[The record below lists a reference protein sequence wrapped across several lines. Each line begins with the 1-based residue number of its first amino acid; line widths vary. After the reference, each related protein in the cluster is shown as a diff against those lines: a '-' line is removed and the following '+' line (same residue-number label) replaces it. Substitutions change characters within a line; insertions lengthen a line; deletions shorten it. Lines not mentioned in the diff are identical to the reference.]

1 MVERRIIA
9 GAACNKILRML
20 KIAVLLFALGIVV
33 NAVELPTKKYLN
45 LAEIK
50 TMVNAAEEEAT
61 RRNVQV
67 TLCIV
72 DENGTVIF
80 MQKGDGVGIN
90 TLRFAERKARHA
102 AHYRSP
108 SKSAADSVKS
118 GNLATLVMPE
128 AFPNQGGVPIKLDG
142 QTLGGIAA
150 SGAASEVDEA
160 IAQAGV
166 DALLK

>member
-1 MVERRIIA
+1 MYRLA
-9 GAACNKILRML
+9 GLVLALASLGY
-20 KIAVLLFALGIVV
+20 AVD
-33 NAVELPTKKYLN
+33 LPTKKYLN
-45 LAEIK
+45 LTAVK
-50 TMVNAAEEEAT
+50 TMVKAAEEEAA

-80 MQKGDGVGIN
+80 LQKADGVGIN

-102 AHYRSP
+102 ALYRSP
-108 SKSAADSVKS
+108 SKSAADSVKN
-118 GNLATLVMPE
+118 GNLATLAMPE
-128 AFPNQGGVPIKLDG
+128 AFPNQGGVPIKVDG

-150 SGAASEVDEA
+150 SGAPSEVDEA
-160 IAQAGV
+160 IAQAAV